1 MGMSPNN
8 LFLSKRLR
16 GWLVGPQG
24 IRSGWRV
31 LLFAIL
37 AYAFTKLFGAFVLAI
52 PFLAAPLHAMAPG
65 NFTPSGLLVL
75 ELRNLASVTLAAAIM
90 MKIEHRSF
98 VSYGL
103 PLRQAFRS
111 RFWQGIGLGLGG
123 SFLLFLL
130 LRAEGVFFFGPMVL
144 SGREI
149 LLYAAWWGVAC
160 VLVGLY
166 EEFFFRGY
174 VLHTLQGGVG
184 FWGATLLSSAWFG
197 AVHLGNATDPWYI
210 ALSAATFGMLYCVT
224 VLRTGTIWFAIGV
237 HTAFDFAETFLFSPS
252 GGLGVSGHLL
262 DSSLHGPAWLTGGV
276 AGPEASLNGVL
287 VFVLLF
293 YIANRL
299 GRPKR
304 QRVS

>member
-1 MGMSPNN
+1 
-8 LFLSKRLR
+8 L
-16 GWLVGPQG
+16 
-24 IRSGWRV
+24 
-31 LLFAIL
+31 
-37 AYAFTKLFGAFVLAI
+37 TKLFGAFVLAI
-52 PFLAAPLHAMAPG
+52 PFLAAPLHAMASG

-123 SFLLFLL
+123 SLLLFLL

-184 FWGATLLSSAWFG
+184 FWAATLLSSAWFG
-197 AVHLGNATDPWYI
+197 AVHLGNGTDPWYI
-210 ALSAATFGMLYCVT
+210 ALSATTFGMLYCVT

>member
-1 MGMSPNN
+1 M
-8 LFLSKRLR
+8 
-16 GWLVGPQG
+16 
-24 IRSGWRV
+24 
-31 LLFAIL
+31 
-37 AYAFTKLFGAFVLAI
+37 
-52 PFLAAPLHAMAPG
+52 
-65 NFTPSGLLVL
+65 
-75 ELRNLASVTLAAAIM
+75 
-90 MKIEHRSF
+90 
-98 VSYGL
+98 
-103 PLRQAFRS
+103 
-111 RFWQGIGLGLGG
+111 
-123 SFLLFLL
+123 LFLL